1 MRRRAPSSPAAVT
14 TGLSRRTFLI
24 VGAAVGV
31 GIGLT
36 ASPPAAAVGPPD
48 VPATAA
54 AAERPHRTL
63 LGVL

>member
-1 MRRRAPSSPAAVT
+1 MRRRARSSVPAVT

-24 VGAAVGV
+24 AGATVGV
-31 GIGLT
+31 GAGLT
-36 ASPPAAAVGPPD
+36 MSPPDAAAAPPIAPLT
-48 VPATAA
+48 VT

>member
-1 MRRRAPSSPAAVT
+1 MRRRAPFPVPTDT

-24 VGAAVGV
+24 AGAAVGV
-31 GIGLT
+31 GVGLT
-36 ASPPAAAVGPPD
+36 MSTPTAVAAQPTA
-48 VPATAA
+48 PATIT

>member
-1 MRRRAPSSPAAVT
+1 MRRRAPSSSVVVT
-14 TGLSRRTFLI
+14 TGLTRRTFLT
-24 VGAAVGV
+24 VGAAIGV

-36 ASPPAAAVGPPD
+36 TSPPAAAVAPPA
-48 VPATAA
+48 VATLAA

>member
-14 TGLSRRTFLI
+14 TGLTRRTFLA
-24 VGAAVGV
+24 VGAAIGV

-36 ASPPAAAVGPPD
+36 TSPPAAAVAPPGA
-48 VPATAA
+48 PATAA